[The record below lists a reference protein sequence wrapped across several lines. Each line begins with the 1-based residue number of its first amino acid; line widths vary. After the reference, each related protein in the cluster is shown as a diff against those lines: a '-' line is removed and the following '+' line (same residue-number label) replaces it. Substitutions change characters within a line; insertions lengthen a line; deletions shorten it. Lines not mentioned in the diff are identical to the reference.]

1 MENPYMKALYTIS
14 ILLSVFLCACSS
26 ERAQRNDTYKST
38 EDVIDCL
45 TTNIEDFDAIKDLV
59 INNPDQYG
67 KHLTIRC
74 TYSKDGIEFNY
85 LRDGFTWTGS
95 LSVTVDQLFEGE
107 TISSFME
114 SYECS
119 DLIYEI
125 EYNSL
130 RLKFE
135 NAGLNS
141 GLLYTEKPDQ
151 HCTAIEGYEGWYYFE
166 YPLDGI

>member
-1 MENPYMKALYTIS
+1 
-14 ILLSVFLCACSS
+14 
-26 ERAQRNDTYKST
+26 
-38 EDVIDCL
+38 
-45 TTNIEDFDAIKDLV
+45 
-59 INNPDQYG
+59 
-67 KHLTIRC
+67 
-74 TYSKDGIEFNY
+74 
-85 LRDGFTWTGS
+85 
-95 LSVTVDQLFEGE
+95 
-107 TISSFME
+107 ME